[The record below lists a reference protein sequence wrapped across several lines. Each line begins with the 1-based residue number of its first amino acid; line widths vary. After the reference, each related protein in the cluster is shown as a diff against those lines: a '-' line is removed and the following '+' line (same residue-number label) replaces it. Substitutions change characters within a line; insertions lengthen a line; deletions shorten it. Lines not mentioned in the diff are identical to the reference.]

1 MRNAAFDWKVGRLN
15 ACVDKGLG
23 AIGQDLN
30 QLKAVESI
38 ENRSASTDKN
48 IEWSTVSK
56 AALRS
61 NKTKRE
67 TLPLSMVRTRSL

>member
-1 MRNAAFDWKVGRLN
+1 
-15 ACVDKGLG
+15 
-23 AIGQDLN
+23 LN
-30 QLKAVESI
+30 QLKAVESM
-38 ENRSASTDKN
+38 ENQSASTDKS

-67 TLPLSMVRTRSL
+67 RERERETLPLSMVRTRSLKTDTIAVSVE

>member
-1 MRNAAFDWKVGRLN
+1 
-15 ACVDKGLG
+15 
-23 AIGQDLN
+23 LN

-38 ENRSASTDKN
+38 ENRSASTDN
-48 IEWSTVSK
+48 SIEWSTVSK

-67 TLPLSMVRTRSL
+67 TGGQISTLSNKFATKDAINYFSQMSFLSAGS